1 MIFIYIALFGTIV
14 SFILLARHIYNRDV
28 NALNDILY
36 EKTRTVEILQDYS
49 TELEKTRDSL
59 KRRITDLQQQ
69 LDLAI
74 SKLQPEP
81 ASTKNEKSATT
92 SSRRSRKS
100 KSTSN
105 NSNK

>member
-1 MIFIYIALFGTIV
+1 MIFIYIALIGTVV

-59 KRRITDLQQQ
+59 KRQITDLQQQ

-74 SKLQPEP
+74 SKLQLEP
-81 ASTKNEKSATT
+81 TNRNEKPATP
-92 SSRRSRKS
+92 SSRRPRKS

-105 NSNK
+105 DSNK

>member
-74 SKLQPEP
+74 SKLQP

-92 SSRRSRKS
+92 SSRRPRKS